1 MKKAGKVECTMRTIV
16 YLKEGICVDTTMK
29 IRGQIN
35 HIEKMKNR
43 YLDINKQKLLMA
55 IRELNIL
62 EDLEYVYKF

>member
-1 MKKAGKVECTMRTIV
+1 MKKAGKAECTKRNLV
-16 YLKEGICVDTTMK
+16 YQKEEICVDTTMK

-35 HIEKMKNR
+35 HIENMKNR

-62 EDLEYVYKF
+62 EDLEYVYKY